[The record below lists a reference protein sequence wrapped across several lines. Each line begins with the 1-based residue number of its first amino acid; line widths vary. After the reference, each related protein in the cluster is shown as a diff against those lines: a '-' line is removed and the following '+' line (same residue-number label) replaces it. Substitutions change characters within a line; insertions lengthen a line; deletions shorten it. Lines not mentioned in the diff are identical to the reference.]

1 MNKFILAIMLIVGS
15 SLFASAQTKGDY
27 NKGEFYVGYSNGQI
41 DTGIDSGNSIN
52 SFLRDRVNFNGAE
65 IAGVYNVGRFVGLK
79 ADVSGVYNRTQF
91 SSNVAPGQTITF
103 NTNNSLYNVLGGV
116 QLKDNSNDTR
126 FKPFMHLLAGVGV
139 GRTTVKDVSCTTSTV
154 FNCTDIA
161 DNHDTG
167 FAGVVGGG
175 LDIKLSD
182 RFDLR
187 AFQVDYNP
195 VRTNSHTDN
204 NLRFGIGLVIK

>member
-1 MNKFILAIMLIVGS
+1 MKKLIFILALVIGMSVFATAQS
-15 SLFASAQTKGDY
+15 SSDY

-41 DTGIDSGNSIN
+41 DTGIDSGNSVN

-65 IAGVYNVGRFVGLK
+65 IAGVYNVGRYVGLK
-79 ADVSGVYNRTQF
+79 ADVSGVYNSTKF
-91 SSNVAPGQTITF
+91 SSTVAPGQTITF

-116 QLKDNSNDTR
+116 QFKDNSNDTR

-139 GRTTVKDVSCTTSTV
+139 GRTSVKDVSCTTSTV
-154 FNCTDIA
+154 FNCSDIA
-161 DNHDTG
+161 NNSDSG
-167 FAGVVGGG
+167 LAGVVGGG
-175 LDIKLSD
+175 LDVKLSD
-182 RFDLR
+182 KFDLR

-195 VRTNSHTDN
+195 VRMNGHTDN